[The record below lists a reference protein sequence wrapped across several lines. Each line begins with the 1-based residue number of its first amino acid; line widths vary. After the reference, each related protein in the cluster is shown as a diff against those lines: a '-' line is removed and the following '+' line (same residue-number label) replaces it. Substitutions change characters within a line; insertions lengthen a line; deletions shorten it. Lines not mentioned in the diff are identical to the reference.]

1 MTGLSMPHGISDIDM
16 NGNCS
21 ELSTY
26 EVNMSKSISGTIT
39 LIQIYVFHF
48 FFVK

>member
-1 MTGLSMPHGISDIDM
+1 MTGLSTPRGISDIDM
-16 NGNCS
+16 NGNYS

-26 EVNMSKSISGTIT
+26 EVNMSKSISDTIT
-39 LIQIYVFHF
+39 FIQIYVFHF

>member
-1 MTGLSMPHGISDIDM
+1 MTGLSMPCDM
-16 NGNCS
+16 NGNYS

-26 EVNMSKSISGTIT
+26 EVNMSENILGTIT
-39 LIQIYVFHF
+39 LIQIYVLHF